1 MSDQKIIIFD
11 GPDGCGK
18 TNIAAALSR
27 LLDIPVF
34 KNEFEWDHFNLG
46 SSNDY
51 FIKAIEY
58 QHPYVLSFLKQTR
71 HSAIFDRAHPSEFA
85 YSRVFERTTSWRALK
100 MCDDMSAEMSV
111 KIIIPYRTNYENV
124 DDEFGVNPIKLVE
137 IESEYRAFAKWTKC
151 DVMWLNVDDEDLD
164 REIKEIVDFLE
175 MV

>member
-1 MSDQKIIIFD
+1 
-11 GPDGCGK
+11 
-18 TNIAAALSR
+18 
-27 LLDIPVF
+27 
-34 KNEFEWDHFNLG
+34 
-46 SSNDY
+46 
-51 FIKAIEY
+51 
-58 QHPYVLSFLKQTR
+58 
-71 HSAIFDRAHPSEFA
+71 
-85 YSRVFERTTSWRALK
+85 